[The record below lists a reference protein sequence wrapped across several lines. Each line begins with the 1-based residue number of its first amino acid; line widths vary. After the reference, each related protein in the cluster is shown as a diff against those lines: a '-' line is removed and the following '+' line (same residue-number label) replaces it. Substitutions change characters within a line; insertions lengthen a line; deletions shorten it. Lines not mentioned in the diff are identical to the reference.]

1 MEVPITGRLELF
13 LFEAPCASVF
23 MKWPESS
30 RVVVVFSKSLNF
42 FTIYKGNDE
51 RFSKSESFNLGCSIP
66 LLFLAGVLRLKR
78 RGILLVRPPLEMFDI
93 SDAFSLTVFSPFEWQ
108 LTLDLDPTLKLL
120 NSIPFRELC
129 LLRFNFGR
137 DC

>member
-1 MEVPITGRLELF
+1 
-13 LFEAPCASVF
+13 